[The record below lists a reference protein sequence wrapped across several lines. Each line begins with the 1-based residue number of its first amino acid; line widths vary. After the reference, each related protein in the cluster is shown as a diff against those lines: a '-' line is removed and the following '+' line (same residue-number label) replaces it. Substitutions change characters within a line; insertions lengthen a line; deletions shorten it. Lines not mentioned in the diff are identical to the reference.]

1 MVTRKQ
7 RRKKTEDRVAT
18 LQVGDQ
24 LQRPP
29 PKVVDG
35 QGLNPITRGTM
46 SSTRFRKDKEII
58 AEYETQVKGA
68 V

>member
-1 MVTRKQ
+1 M
-7 RRKKTEDRVAT
+7 
-18 LQVGDQ
+18 QVGDQ